1 MSQVLFGFLK
11 LGDRW
16 LKRWQKVAE
25 RPEAAPARTKAKSRA
40 KRPAAA
46 PESVA
51 PSVSIARPE
60 RKPGKR
66 QSRRDRY
73 DEVAA
78 EMLTRH
84 GVKVKRWRT
93 SMSGIAWQ
101 LKLEGGEVLRLIESP
116 RPRTPLSMSIFLHE
130 VGHHAIGFDV
140 YKPRCLEEYHAW
152 KFALER
158 MAEFGLEIDERVRT
172 RVRDSLRYAVAKAR
186 RRGIRSLPEEL
197 REFAA

>member
-16 LKRWQKVAE
+16 LKRWQKVSE
-25 RPEAAPARTKAKSRA
+25 PTEAPASPPLSKPPTRERA
-40 KRPAAA
+40 KPKGKA
-46 PESVA
+46 PTK
-51 PSVSIARPE
+51 
-60 RKPGKR
+60 RKAGAGVK

-73 DEVAA
+73 DEVAL
-78 EMLTRH
+78 EMLARH

-101 LKLEGGEVLRLIESP
+101 MKLEGGEVLKLIESP
-116 RPRTPLSMSIFLHE
+116 KPRTPLSMSIFLHE

-186 RRGIRSLPEEL
+186 RRGIRRLPEEL